1 MNRLKVAACAVLA
14 MSGASVGAWAAEPAG
29 AGQTELGGP
38 AVAGVCLL
46 SQQAVLA
53 NAKAGVAASARLK
66 QLADQAQAEVDGERG
81 PIQAD
86 AKALAAQKAGLK
98 PAEFQ
103 QREQALGTRLT
114 ALQQKADQRS
124 REIEATRVKAL
135 GRIATEAQPVIAAVY
150 KARGCG
156 LLIDRGTVL
165 GGNMAGDLTAA
176 VVQGLDAKLASLTF
190 ERETLP
196 AGQAAPAAR

>member
-86 AKALAAQKAGLK
+86 AKALAAQG
-98 PAEFQ
+98 
-103 QREQALGTRLT
+103 
-114 ALQQKADQRS
+114 RS
-124 REIEATRVKAL
+124 GVPLYLVYGK
-135 GRIATEAQPVIAAVY
+135 GAQPVVLPQLLSEGIVVEALDNA
-150 KARGCG
+150 ARG
-156 LLIDRGTVL
+156 
-165 GGNMAGDLTAA
+165 
-176 VVQGLDAKLASLTF
+176 
-190 ERETLP
+190 
-196 AGQAAPAAR
+196 